1 MPANPQIAAVLKA
14 ATDKLDGKKVEQP
27 EAPVQKKAAK
37 DERFRFSCVTNLSL
51 WQEFTAINKKMSV
64 TNNSCV
70 NLLIARYVQENKQ
83 MLEE

>member
-1 MPANPQIAAVLKA
+1 MNIEEMKKQRDELTKQIEKA
-14 ATDKLDGKKVEQP
+14 
-27 EAPVQKKAAK
+27 EAEKKAAK
-37 DERFRFSCVTNLSL
+37 DERFRFSCVTNRSL